1 MVKGWHNGTWINHGV
16 TLKDYVHDEKNGKY
30 FYSSDSTHESLR
42 PKLTVNYTVSSP
54 SDIWQLTFDTSP
66 LPPSVYNYTIY
77 ANDSSGNYAILQTGN
92 FTVINSAPVLSPI
105 GAREVNESEEFTI
118 YLSATDPN
126 GDQIIYDTNAT
137 FGNLTGNTFTWT
149 PGLTDAGVY
158 YVEFTVSDGALSDSE
173 VISIT
178 VNEAYLNFSVSKR
191 IEKGFSPDS
200 YTVTLNLESNVDF
213 NSTGL
218 RIYDFIPTNL
228 TLANPTPSF
237 SDSQGRVY
245 YWNLNLAAGEN
256 KTVIY
261 ELEGTGRY
269 SLREAFTVGVD
280 PQ

>member
-1 MVKGWHNGTWINHGV
+1 
-16 TLKDYVHDEKNGKY
+16 
-30 FYSSDSTHESLR
+30 
-42 PKLTVNYTVSSP
+42 
-54 SDIWQLTFDTSP
+54 
-66 LPPSVYNYTIY
+66 
-77 ANDSSGNYAILQTGN
+77 
-92 FTVINSAPVLSPI
+92 
-105 GAREVNESEEFTI
+105 
-118 YLSATDPN
+118 
-126 GDQIIYDTNAT
+126 
-137 FGNLTGNTFTWT
+137 
-149 PGLTDAGVY
+149 
-158 YVEFTVSDGALSDSE
+158 LSDSE